1 MTIEVLDPSHESGA
15 EPFAQAKAL
24 ATLDGATVGIISNGK
39 EGTKPFFDAFT
50 QALVDE
56 HKVATVV
63 RLQKSNYSAPAEPEI
78 VQQIAQFDAVVT
90 GIGD

>member
-1 MTIEVLDPSHESGA
+1 MTIEVLDPSHEGGA
-15 EPFAQAKAL
+15 APFARATAL
-24 ATLDGATVGIISNGK
+24 TTLAGTTVGIISNGK

-56 HKVATVV
+56 HKVANVV
-63 RLQKSNYSAPAEPEI
+63 RLLKSNYSAPAEPEI
-78 VQQIAQFDAVVT
+78 VQQLAQFDAVVT